1 MQHKIFIE
9 CVLIYSFNTPFRHI
23 LIESIIPNS
32 FKYIFTLSK
41 ADLQP
46 SPQLVLFFF
55 GGGGV
60 YEYLSCISCL
70 YIYWNHHTMFTIF
83 IDPSILPQKH
93 KVDVTEHWNNPPTPR
108 TLLCPSSS
116 EIPGS
121 TTDYCHISSVF
132 FPLGRPLFL
141 CVMIYQW
148 LNISIFWLKKYF
160 SKNSS

>member
-46 SPQLVLFFF
+46 FPPTLVLFFF
-55 GGGGV
+55 FGGDV

-108 TLLCPSSS
+108 TLLCPSFLFWNPWIHHWLLSYLFCFLS
-116 EIPGS
+116 PWP
-121 TTDYCHISSVF
+121 SVVSVRDD
-132 FPLGRPLFL
+132 L
-141 CVMIYQW
+141 
-148 LNISIFWLKKYF
+148 
-160 SKNSS
+160 